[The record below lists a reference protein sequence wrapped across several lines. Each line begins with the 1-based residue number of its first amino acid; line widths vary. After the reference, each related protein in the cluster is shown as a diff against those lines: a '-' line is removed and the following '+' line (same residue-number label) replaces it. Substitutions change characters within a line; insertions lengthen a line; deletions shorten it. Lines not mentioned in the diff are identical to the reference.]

1 MKLKLKDEGFG
12 ATINGKHTFRD
23 YGLVVGNNDV
33 VGEPAVRTNYVSV
46 PGTSKRIDLTESLTG
61 RVEYESRILKFQF
74 GLKLPIFKWAS
85 YMRSLLLKYHG
96 KKVKVVLDSE
106 PEYYFEGRA
115 EISDYDRSRELG
127 TFTMTV
133 DCDPYKYDR
142 FSSAQDWEWDI
153 FSFETGIIR
162 DSYKN
167 IEVKGSHTKWIEG
180 SFKPVVPSFIVG
192 KTSGGNVLFKGRNHS
207 LREGTKRFADIVIEE
222 EGAELKFT
230 GSFTVTIDFRGGSL

>member
-1 MKLKLKDEGFG
+1 MKLKLKNEGFG

-23 YGLVVGNNDV
+23 YGLVVGNNDI
-33 VGEPAVRTNYVSV
+33 VGEPVVRTNYVSV
-46 PGTSKRIDLTESLTG
+46 PGTSKRIDLTEALTG
-61 RVEYESRILKFQF
+61 RAEYESRALKFQF

-85 YMRSLLLKYHG
+85 YIRKFLLKYHG

-115 EISDYDRSRELG
+115 EISDYDRNRELG

-142 FSSAQDWEWDI
+142 FSSVEEWEWDI
-153 FSFETGIIR
+153 FNFETGVIR

-167 IEVKGSHTKWIEG
+167 IEVNGSFTKWIEG
-180 SFKPVVPSFIVG
+180 SFKPVVPIFIVSEI
-192 KTSGGNVLFKGRNHS
+192 SGGNVLFKGRNHT
-207 LREGTKRFADIVIEE
+207 LKEGVNRFADIVIEE
-222 EGAELKFT
+222 EGAQLKFS
-230 GSFTVTIDFRGGSL
+230 GNFTVAIDFRGGSL